1 MTPSQTAADT
11 RPPFKKWLNST
22 FSESL
27 PKGRI
32 KALDI
37 LRGLAIIMMTIPHQT
52 IVFDLKHSLIG
63 HQIYLIGYYYTRP
76 MFIAVSGMAIVLY
89 ERKYRCPFRMMVHG
103 VVLFIMSWCVDIIT
117 HQNFGIDW
125 DIFQLIGACYAIAG
139 LFNYIERNDIRL
151 IGVSALICFW
161 FFFSGMRPD
170 QGLTPIWPFGIYFI
184 GGYLLG
190 KWGISQH
197 DRMWGVFLALITSFA
212 YLVYF
217 YTYCERSKALSTN
230 AYGIAATFALVFVL
244 LCLTLLM
251 ENRQFADK
259 RPLSMILRFGI
270 YPVTLYFIQQFFV
283 VFGLAINLK
292 LALTGNAVVD
302 CILHTTVLLIG
313 MYLVT
318 YVFDRLRFL
327 SVEFWLRKAE
337 KVVMDFV
344 PARGIFRPLPTKGPF
359 F

>member
-1 MTPSQTAADT
+1 MTPTKTAVDT
-11 RPPFKKWLNST
+11 PPPFKKRLSAT

-76 MFIAVSGMAIVLY
+76 MFIAVSGIAIVLY

-103 VVLFIMSWCVDIIT
+103 VVLFLMAWCADIIT

-125 DIFQLIGACYAIAG
+125 DIFQLIGGCYAIAG
-139 LFNYIERNDIRL
+139 LFNYIERDTLRL
-151 IGVSALICFW
+151 LGVFALILFW
-161 FFFSGMRPD
+161 LMVPDVRPD
-170 QGLTPIWPFGIYFI
+170 QGVTPIWPFGIYFI

-190 KWGISQH
+190 KWGTSQYG
-197 DRMWGVFLALITSFA
+197 RMWVVVLTLAASVP
-212 YLVYF
+212 YLAYF
-217 YTYCERSKALSTN
+217 YAYRERSEELSTN
-230 AYGIAATFALVFVL
+230 AYGIAATFAVVFIL

-251 ENRQFADK
+251 EKRQFADK

-292 LALTGNAVVD
+292 LAPTGNAVVD

-313 MYLVT
+313 MYLAT
-318 YVFDRLRFL
+318 YVFDRFKFL
-327 SVEFWLRKAE
+327 SIEFWLRKAE
-337 KVVMDFV
+337 KVVMDLV
-344 PARGIFRPLPTKGPF
+344 PARGIFRPLPTKGPLV
-359 F
+359 